1 MEYTVQKIDIIHN
14 ENGITFY
21 KMLFDD
27 KCLFDEFVNAVNSVN
42 ADKGHFISLVKW
54 LDCYSPNLYMPKTK
68 IQHIED
74 VGRKDIFEFKK
85 DNLRIYAI
93 LQKPNVFVILGGYK
107 NNQKNDIKH
116 IKKLMSELPQQII
129 INK

>member
-1 MEYTVQKIDIIHN
+1 MEYTVQEIDIIHN

-42 ADKGHFISLVKW
+42 TDKGHFVSLVKW

-68 IQHIED
+68 IRHIED
-74 VGRKDIFEFKK
+74 AGRKDIFEFKK
-85 DNLRIYAI
+85 GNLRIYAI